1 MAEAE
6 AVRVLLRT
14 AGGRDQDNQD
24 SNSETALDSVVS
36 VGEALEVL
44 AAKGNSNYLTEE
56 ARTGAEQ
63 CLEVVQDLL
72 SHEDVLDEFVRAG
85 VAAKLV
91 SSLREGILERYSPAG
106 LPDRS
111 AELYHLYCV
120 RCLACMGEYVE
131 CLGPILKDRGV
142 EICLELLK
150 MWRHRPPCLS
160 TLLSLISSLLA
171 HRKYACIFVEQGGV
185 AALLDLPET
194 AEAALGVSAC
204 LFGLSSQQEALELA
218 CGRGSEEECDRMAR
232 AAVKHA
238 SSGLDPCRRNAALF
252 LAEALRY
259 QRVVRCFD
267 LQGGVAILLNLV
279 RASQRFEGARSEAV
293 LAYHLLCVLR
303 SYFRSH
309 LALLASQIHSQGHS
323 KRGLTVNP
331 AKATDMD
338 AKSLSFLIREVR
350 TDARAA
356 VWLACET
363 WPAAADFEDGG
374 GASVLLHF
382 AQRDQT
388 GNYHSETV
396 VSALE
401 VLRIVTLSRRSHA
414 HVAQTAP
421 SHRRRSGSTQQ
432 EAVEALLDSAA
443 RYRSHADPKVASGA
457 LQVLVH
463 LVCVPSA
470 LEDAEASCRGGRCLL
485 ASVGPAYE
493 RSRDLVR
500 GSNGIRVLLD
510 LLRNRCHDLERSRE
524 MSWLSLR
531 ALNGLARDPS
541 IAQVLQRLQV
551 PHLLSEM
558 LRDPATRVHKGP
570 GGGGFRAEAL
580 GLISSLTGSD
590 LAAEGAGH
598 ESLSALHRI
607 ERHEVVRK
615 TRIAYPQREL
625 FLLMRDH
632 LVAAGMHDTA
642 RSLEAEA
649 KLGTAEGGEVEGG
662 EGAARAITFPSRG
675 SGLMA
680 NARPRVA
687 APAPALALAE
697 AGAGGGKRPPCSRS
711 AGERKRC
718 RTEGPAPTPSAGLAT
733 MSKLD
738 EIILSHLQHQHCRC
752 ERPIS
757 VLPPFSLLRPHVC
770 PEARFEQLTRN
781 AGESVCTRLL
791 RRQSRCDPS
800 ETGSLH
806 DRRLDLRFVH
816 SRLRLARTLRDREGS
831 TFTACAFRG
840 SCQELVLGT
849 DSGAVGAIDAFT
861 GEVCEDFRRG
871 GAHTGAVRSIQA
883 AMGPAGNGRVLSS
896 TASEVAVWSREQDS
910 DLACYRGVCDGSFD
924 GAGGRIVCPA
934 SHPQGDPSPKLLIFD
949 LNSASVSPCLTLEAP
964 RGALGSTQLQLL
976 GWGDQRAH
984 FGHGDTLV
992 LWGSLLWDLRMPT
1005 PIHRFDR
1012 FTDAGRSRFHP
1023 NGLEILLNSEVW
1035 DLRTHKLLRTVP
1047 SLDGTDFAFSSSGE
1061 VVYAWRGPLG
1071 GGGLE

>member
-91 SSLREGILERYSPAG
+91 SSLREGILERYTPAG

-697 AGAGGGKRPPCSRS
+697 AGA
-711 AGERKRC
+711 
-718 RTEGPAPTPSAGLAT
+718 
-733 MSKLD
+733 
-738 EIILSHLQHQHCRC
+738 
-752 ERPIS
+752 
-757 VLPPFSLLRPHVC
+757 
-770 PEARFEQLTRN
+770 
-781 AGESVCTRLL
+781 
-791 RRQSRCDPS
+791 
-800 ETGSLH
+800 
-806 DRRLDLRFVH
+806 
-816 SRLRLARTLRDREGS
+816 
-831 TFTACAFRG
+831 
-840 SCQELVLGT
+840 
-849 DSGAVGAIDAFT
+849 
-861 GEVCEDFRRG
+861 
-871 GAHTGAVRSIQA
+871 
-883 AMGPAGNGRVLSS
+883 
-896 TASEVAVWSREQDS
+896 
-910 DLACYRGVCDGSFD
+910 
-924 GAGGRIVCPA
+924 
-934 SHPQGDPSPKLLIFD
+934 
-949 LNSASVSPCLTLEAP
+949 
-964 RGALGSTQLQLL
+964 
-976 GWGDQRAH
+976 
-984 FGHGDTLV
+984 
-992 LWGSLLWDLRMPT
+992 
-1005 PIHRFDR
+1005 
-1012 FTDAGRSRFHP
+1012 
-1023 NGLEILLNSEVW
+1023 
-1035 DLRTHKLLRTVP
+1035 
-1047 SLDGTDFAFSSSGE
+1047 
-1061 VVYAWRGPLG
+1061 
-1071 GGGLE
+1071 